1 MDFARGT
8 TRREKKFLPFRRVHR
23 REYVL
28 ELPGGTIA
36 TLSIAFMPRAFW
48 ASGPYAGTPSP
59 WRVWKVGGFVIAVR
73 IDC

>member
-8 TRREKKFLPFRRVHR
+8 TNRVRRLLPFRRVHR

-28 ELPGGTIA
+28 ELPDGSIA

-48 ASGPYAGTPSP
+48 SAGPYAGAPSP
-59 WRVWKVGGFVIAVR
+59 WWVWKVGGFVIAVR

>member
-1 MDFARGT
+1 MSFAHSRIG
-8 TRREKKFLPFRRVHR
+8 RARDLLPFRRVHR

-28 ELPGGTIA
+28 ELPDGTIA

-48 ASGPYAGTPSP
+48 SAGPYAGALSP

-73 IDC
+73 FDC